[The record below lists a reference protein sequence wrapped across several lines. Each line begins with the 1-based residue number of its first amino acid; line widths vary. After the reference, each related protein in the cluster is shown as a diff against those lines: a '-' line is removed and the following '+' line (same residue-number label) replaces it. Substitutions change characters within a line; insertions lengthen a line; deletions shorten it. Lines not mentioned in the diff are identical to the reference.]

1 MKNLSQFLLVGVDI
15 HKDFHV
21 AVPTDCWHQPLA
33 TLTVANNPLCF
44 ADFENQVIKLA
55 SQHDLIPIFG
65 LEDSGGNGELFAKY
79 LLTQG
84 YVVKEVNPIKSERQ
98 RKRNPHPEKTDPKD
112 ALAISKTLISEFTKL
127 HNVVTVDET
136 VVATDNLSLHRENLV
151 KDQTRIK
158 NRLHYLLKKEYPN
171 YAKMFKGSFGK
182 AALEFWKTFPVQSR
196 LCEVTPKRLLHFLK
210 KHSHNRL
217 SQKNVSQIFEN
228 IDPKPETSVLK
239 DTRALIIKD
248 LAEALLALRLKL
260 KEVNQQLAGL
270 TEQSAKLLLTLD
282 GVSTV
287 IAAKMIGE
295 IKDVSRFKT
304 PNQLAR
310 FAGIA
315 PVEYS
320 SGNHIKHR
328 RDYRGNRRLNNAFY
342 TIALTQLRCNEKAK
356 AYYQRK
362 ISEGKSEKEA
372 IICLM
377 RRLVD
382 IVHNILKTNTPYKG

>member
-1 MKNLSQFLLVGVDI
+1 MKDLSRFLLVGVDI
-15 HKDFHV
+15 HKNFHV

-33 TLTVANNPLCF
+33 ALTVANNPLHF

-55 SQHDLIPIFG
+55 SQRDLIPIFG
-65 LEDSGGNGELFAKY
+65 LEDSGGNGEILAKY
-79 LLTQG
+79 LLTKG

-127 HNVVTVDET
+127 HNVVAVDEA

-151 KDQTRIK
+151 KDQTRAK
-158 NRLHYLLKKEYPN
+158 NRLHYLLQKEYPD

-182 AALEFWKTFPVQSR
+182 AALEFWKTFPVQSK
-196 LCEVTPKRLLHFLK
+196 LYGVPPEQLLRFLK
-210 KHSHNRL
+210 KHSNNRL
-217 SQKNVSQIFEN
+217 TAKNVSQILEN
-228 IDPKPETSVLK
+228 IDPKPETSVLQE
-239 DTRALIIKD
+239 TRALIIKD
-248 LAEALLALRLKL
+248 LAETLLALQAKI
-260 KEVNQQLAGL
+260 KEVNQQLARL
-270 TEQSAKLLLTLD
+270 VEQTAKLLLTLD

-295 IKDVSRFKT
+295 IKDLARFKT

-320 SGNHIKHR
+320 SGNKIKHR
-328 RDYRGNRRLNNAFY
+328 RDHRGNRRLNNAFY

-362 ISEGKSEKEA
+362 VSEGKSGTEA
-372 IICLM
+372 MICLM

-382 IVHNILKTNTPYKG
+382 IVHNMLKTNTPYKG